1 MRYSTGFFIPLLLL
15 AACAQEP
22 PVPSAASSPGATE
35 TMHRVLEA
43 DQRSIWGGDVRC
55 DASSCLLAAVL
66 HTKGAVAVWRFAGRA
81 PVRVAEAGTNYH
93 PDHAR
98 WLADGRLAV
107 AVEAGA
113 SIDVFRLQGDALLR
127 EQQVPVGF
135 PPRAVI
141 AADFDGDG
149 REDLI
154 AAPYSGKALSWMPG
168 RADGAFAAGTPIPSC
183 ATPWHVKLLPGA
195 ERPGLIA
202 GCLDDKTLTVWDNLG
217 GGRLVPRTVLRFDP
231 VPRDVAVSPDG
242 RTAWVALELGGHGA
256 KVDLSRTPP
265 AVTPVPAPSRGYVAV
280 DLMSDGTLVWGEDRR
295 VILQRMAAD
304 GTVETRMLPVSGFAT
319 PLQVADL
326 DRDGVEDLVVYNSTG
341 KGVDVWFGPLWE
353 QAHPLPIEDKK

>member
-1 MRYSTGFFIPLLLL
+1 MRHSLWCVILSMFLT
-15 AACAQEP
+15 ACAHEQRAAPEP
-22 PVPSAASSPGATE
+22 APAADRAA
-35 TMHRVLEA
+35 HRSLES
-43 DQRSIWGGDVRC
+43 DQPSIWGGDVRC

-66 HTKGAVAVWRFAGRA
+66 HDKGAVAVWRFSGRTA
-81 PVRVAEAGTNYH
+81 VRVAEASTAYH

-107 AVEAGA
+107 AVETSA
-113 SIDVFRLQGDALLR
+113 SIDVFRLQGDSLVR

-154 AAPYSGKALSWMPG
+154 AAPYSGKTLSWMPG
-168 RADGAFAAGTPIPSC
+168 RADGTFAAGTPVPSC

-217 GGRLVPRTVLRFDP
+217 SGRMVPRTVLRFDP

-256 KVDLSRTPP
+256 RVDLLPHAAGRDAGTGSFLGLRGGGFDVRRYPRLGRGSPGDPAAHGGGRYGGDAHASRL
-265 AVTPVPAPSRGYVAV
+265 G
-280 DLMSDGTLVWGEDRR
+280 LCH
-295 VILQRMAAD
+295 AAA
-304 GTVETRMLPVSGFAT
+304 GGRPR
-319 PLQVADL
+319 P
-326 DRDGVEDLVVYNSTG
+326 
-341 KGVDVWFGPLWE
+341 
-353 QAHPLPIEDKK
+353 

>member
-1 MRYSTGFFIPLLLL
+1 MRHSLWCVILSMFLT
-15 AACAQEP
+15 ACAHEQRAAPEP
-22 PVPSAASSPGATE
+22 APAADRAA
-35 TMHRVLEA
+35 HRSLES
-43 DQRSIWGGDVRC
+43 DQPSIWGGDVRC

-66 HTKGAVAVWRFAGRA
+66 HDKGAVAVWRFSGRTA
-81 PVRVAEAGTNYH
+81 VRVAEASTAYH

-107 AVEAGA
+107 AVETSA
-113 SIDVFRLQGDALLR
+113 SIDVFRLQGDSLVR

-154 AAPYSGKALSWMPG
+154 AAPYSGKTLSWMPG
-168 RADGAFAAGTPIPSC
+168 RADGTFAAGTPVPSC

-217 GGRLVPRTVLRFDP
+217 SGRMVPRTVLRFDP

-256 KVDLSRTPP
+256 RVDLSRTPP
-265 AVTPVPAPSRGYVAV
+265 AVTPVPAPSWGYVAV

-326 DRDGVEDLVVYNSTG
+326 DRDGVEDLVVYNSAG
-341 KGVDVWFGPLWE
+341 KWVDVWFGPLWE